1 MSGNLTLEELGAL
14 SASGEIDTVLACI
27 VDMQG
32 RLMGKRF
39 VAPAPGRTPMK
50 KP

>member
-14 SASGEIDTVLACI
+14 SASGETDAVLPCI

-39 VAPAPGRTPMK
+39 LAQHFVDSAWEET
-50 KP
+50 